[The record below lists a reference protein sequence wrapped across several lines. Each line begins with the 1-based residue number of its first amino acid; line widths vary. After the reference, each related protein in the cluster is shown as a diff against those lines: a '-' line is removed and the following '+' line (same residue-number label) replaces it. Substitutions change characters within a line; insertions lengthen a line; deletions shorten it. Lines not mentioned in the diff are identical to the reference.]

1 LLVAAGG
8 LAALAL
14 YLLRRRGPREL
25 HSPAP
30 ARVASSPLQGSPQ
43 LDVSLIEPTSS
54 SDAEQESADDGE
66 PASKRRSRRSLI
78 GLAVSFVLVAG
89 WFFFL
94 RPEFL
99 GGPAAYVLVSGNSM
113 LPTLE
118 DGDFVV
124 ALGRERYSNGDIV
137 VYRIPAGE
145 VGAGGQVIHRIVGG
159 SAEEGYV
166 LRGDNRTTVDLWQPT
181 PSDIEGKL
189 LLRIPAVGRAVPYL
203 RSPLAVAAFAGV
215 MAFLFIYRSGADD
228 EEEEADQ
235 EEADQEEAP
244 ASPLSP

>member
-30 ARVASSPLQGSPQ
+30 DLSPP
-43 LDVSLIEPTSS
+43 LDGPLIEPLSS
-54 SDAEQESADDGE
+54 SGAEQDGDDTGV
-66 PASKRRSRRSLI
+66 PTSKRGSRRSLI

-124 ALGRERYSNGDIV
+124 ALERERYSDGDIV
-137 VYRIPAGE
+137 VYRIPEGE

-203 RSPLAVAAFAGV
+203 RSPFAVAAFAGV